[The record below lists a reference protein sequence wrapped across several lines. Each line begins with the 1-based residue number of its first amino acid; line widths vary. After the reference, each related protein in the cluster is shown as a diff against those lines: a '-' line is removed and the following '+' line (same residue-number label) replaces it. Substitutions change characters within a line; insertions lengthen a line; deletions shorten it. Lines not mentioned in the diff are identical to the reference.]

1 MKLRKEVEATRRSY
15 HLEPTL
21 NSVHRS
27 SLLVPEIP
35 GSIAEISFL
44 NHFLIKRNNKYV
56 ACRITAIDLEGRRIE
71 SRQYQIDEPRV
82 YTFTLSGMVNISV
95 STYLVEFFS
104 SANLFIPFP
113 AVMIMHR
120 GPGFLNQVHAYNRI
134 LNDIFEED
142 VVNKVPVR
150 EASIDL
156 DLNENSSTF
165 VIFTAGQFECEGEL
179 VFQILTATNVYS
191 ITYPLKIKRFG
202 NQRIVIR
209 EIFPNLPA
217 DIKGVL
223 KIQQPSQVFF
233 YGRLMVGKCL
243 SDCDTFSANHSY
255 YDSSE
260 THEYWDNNLSLR
272 FFPFFQELE
281 NRVCLYPIA
290 SPSTLRI
297 SILVVSVD
305 GLKQREVEVG
315 ILTSPGPELIDVSV
329 TSLAEV
335 LGFSVREIGSF
346 AVKAYSDTGRI
357 PTRISQQ
364 LIYGKSKLPSSINV
378 ILVNSEEFVPTGRN
392 GLTWGQS
399 VIGSHYD
406 SWLGIIHR
414 GMPEPENLEDNDL
427 IEVTF
432 YDITGEIARRTW
444 RTSYGVAIRLSIKE
458 ELANEI
464 GNLSDEIPSYIWWVI
479 TTPKPV
485 YYAYSVTVN
494 QKTGNCSGEHG
505 F

>member
-1 MKLRKEVEATRRSY
+1 MKLRKEVEETRRSY

-44 NHFLIKRNNKYV
+44 NHFLIKRNNRYV

-156 DLNENSSTF
+156 DLNKNSSTF

-179 VFQILTATNVYS
+179 VFQILTATDVYS
-191 ITYPLKIKRFG
+191 TTYPLKIKRFG
-202 NQRIVIR
+202 NQKIVIR

-233 YGRLMVGKCL
+233 YGRLMVGKCM
-243 SDCDTFSANHSY
+243 SDSDTFSANHSY

-272 FFPFFQELE
+272 FFLFSRIRKSSLSLSNCISIYFKNLYISSVSRWLKTTRNRSGNFDISR
-281 NRVCLYPIA
+281 NRV
-290 SPSTLRI
+290 
-297 SILVVSVD
+297 D
-305 GLKQREVEVG
+305 
-315 ILTSPGPELIDVSV
+315 
-329 TSLAEV
+329 
-335 LGFSVREIGSF
+335 
-346 AVKAYSDTGRI
+346 
-357 PTRISQQ
+357 
-364 LIYGKSKLPSSINV
+364 
-378 ILVNSEEFVPTGRN
+378 
-392 GLTWGQS
+392 
-399 VIGSHYD
+399 
-406 SWLGIIHR
+406 
-414 GMPEPENLEDNDL
+414 
-427 IEVTF
+427 
-432 YDITGEIARRTW
+432 
-444 RTSYGVAIRLSIKE
+444 
-458 ELANEI
+458 
-464 GNLSDEIPSYIWWVI
+464 
-479 TTPKPV
+479 
-485 YYAYSVTVN
+485 
-494 QKTGNCSGEHG
+494 
-505 F
+505 